1 MSTELSGDTAI
12 FKTIDG
18 GANWTAFQNAYGGT
32 SGMYGSA
39 NFEMHPLYPDT
50 IYSNTCFVAKS
61 TDECSSWQTVHQGW
75 GAMCFQP
82 EIMKICYE
90 HPNLIFAWGE
100 TAIFS
105 PYLIK
110 SSDHGQSWKYTTLP
124 YNGDNACYCLII
136 NPNDTSD
143 LMVGMEGKI
152 LHSIDGGNNWTNVF
166 NPITYSYIYDM
177 DISPNNDNLIY
188 AAGSDNGTAHGD
200 LLFYR
205 TYDYGSN
212 WDTVIYPASS
222 GLYRTNDMEILSTTH
237 VDNIYLATNRGVFKY
252 SNDQLVRNENQTD
265 VFYNVSLFPNPCD
278 NFANLKISLKKDSE
292 IRIYINDLTGRRI
305 VEIYEG
311 KLQKGSYQFK
321 IDINTLSK
329 GIYFYNIEC
338 VDNTVSNNS
347 GKIIKN

>member
-1 MSTELSGDTAI
+1 
-12 FKTIDG
+12 
-18 GANWTAFQNAYGGT
+18 
-32 SGMYGSA
+32 
-39 NFEMHPLYPDT
+39 
-50 IYSNTCFVAKS
+50 
-61 TDECSSWQTVHQGW
+61 
-75 GAMCFQP
+75 
-82 EIMKICYE
+82 
-90 HPNLIFAWGE
+90 
-100 TAIFS
+100 
-105 PYLIK
+105 
-110 SSDHGQSWKYTTLP
+110 
-124 YNGDNACYCLII
+124 
-136 NPNDTSD
+136 
-143 LMVGMEGKI
+143 
-152 LHSIDGGNNWTNVF
+152 
-166 NPITYSYIYDM
+166 M

-292 IRIYINDLTGRRI
+292 IRIYINDLTGRRL